1 MAEGAKK
8 LPFGLSP
15 ATAGILGAV
24 LLAALVYLAFPNL
37 FAGKKAVP
45 LAQKGPAPDPTAKVT
60 TVSRATAP
68 GTLPADASAV
78 DATAATAAV
87 AVDPEIETF
96 NVRYGRANP
105 FAAWN
110 AGSAR
115 SAAVTANAGGST
127 ALDKLSK
134 QLSVLKAGDT
144 LSNTDAATAAVI
156 TPVITAN
163 PDNTATNSS
172 QAVEKTAAPPPDPL
186 VLSGIVRLEG
196 MAVAVIRQ
204 GNKGYMAETGKN
216 VGKTGYTVLSI
227 GDDRVTVISEDRK
240 ELELLLVRG
249 KKA

>member
-24 LLAALVYLAFPNL
+24 LLAVLVYLAFPNL
-37 FAGKKAVP
+37 FAGKKAAP

-60 TVSRATAP
+60 TVSQATAP
-68 GTLPADASAV
+68 GALPADAAAV
-78 DATAATAAV
+78 DATAATAV
-87 AVDPEIETF
+87 AAADPEIETF
-96 NVRYGRANP
+96 NVSYGRANP

-134 QLSVLKAGDT
+134 QLSALKAGNT
-144 LSNTDAATAAVI
+144 LATAAVI
-156 TPVITAN
+156 TPVKTAD
-163 PDNTATNSS
+163 PDNT
-172 QAVEKTAAPPPDPL
+172 TAAPPPDPL

-196 MAVAVIRQ
+196 KAVAVIRQ
-204 GNKGYMAETGKN
+204 GNKGYMAEMGKN

-227 GDDRVTVISEDRK
+227 GGDRVTVISEDRK

>member
-24 LLAALVYLAFPNL
+24 LFAILVYLAFPNL

-68 GTLPADASAV
+68 GALPADAAAV
-78 DATAATAAV
+78 DATAAIDDAAATAV
-87 AVDPEIETF
+87 AAADPEIETF
-96 NVRYGRANP
+96 NVSYGRANP

-134 QLSVLKAGDT
+134 QLSALKAGNT
-144 LSNTDAATAAVI
+144 LATAAVI
-156 TPVITAN
+156 TPVKTAD
-163 PDNTATNSS
+163 PDNT
-172 QAVEKTAAPPPDPL
+172 TAAPPPDPL

-196 MAVAVIRQ
+196 KAVAVIRQ
-204 GNKGYMAETGKN
+204 GNKGYMAEMGKN

-227 GDDRVTVISEDRK
+227 GGDRVTVISEDRK
-240 ELELLLVRG
+240 VLELLLVRG